1 MLVFANA
8 DDLYDTC
15 CIILEFH
22 RRFTLTSRT
31 VTCVTTATQNNVLK
45 GSALCKQTAMSHMCA
60 HMCVHVTL
68 WQVSYIVLSLDI
80 WTRDHKMTNGFSC
93 IYTPKWGI
101 IIIKVHVLYIL
112 LAWDCLLHQYL
123 PLPPLLNWAS
133 LSSWSAQVSLLLSL
147 SILQNTSKSLFVFP
161 RRVSMTLSIWSL
173 LLGSAFTICAS
184 SRLIKPPAAFSS
196 MSARPVFIKT
206 LAFSSLFKETKA
218 SSFQGLMAQELP
230 SEKQDNAAD
239 NDLQETG
246 VHACVQWSPW
256 AGAHRNLN
264 RMDNNTLLQL
274 TGMEV
279 LQLSQQAHW
288 HGAAKLGWPDILY
301 VTAYYRDSPH
311 SLHRWPTSSTYT

>member
-1 MLVFANA
+1 MASPV
-8 DDLYDTC
+8 
-15 CIILEFH
+15 
-22 RRFTLTSRT
+22 
-31 VTCVTTATQNNVLK
+31 
-45 GSALCKQTAMSHMCA
+45 
-60 HMCVHVTL
+60 
-68 WQVSYIVLSLDI
+68 
-80 WTRDHKMTNGFSC
+80 
-93 IYTPKWGI
+93 YTPKWGI

-184 SRLIKPPAAFSS
+184 ARLIKPPAAFSS

-256 AGAHRNLN
+256 AGAYPDLN
-264 RMDNNTLLQL
+264 RMANNTLLQL
-274 TGMEV
+274 TSVE
-279 LQLSQQAHW
+279 LSQQAHW
-288 HGAAKLGWPDILY
+288 HGAAILGGPDTLY
-301 VTAYYRDSPH
+301 VTAYYRDLPH
-311 SLHRWPTSSTYT
+311 SLHRWTTSSTHTLVKLLAPTVQHQTFKEHDFWNLVFPKISPKQFSESSGFWS